1 MSSSRT
7 ATPTQENPGDFPSP
21 PPSTEPPVHEPSF
34 VGPGAQEEP
43 RPGVKDPAAGDPHRD
58 ALGMAPDSGRL
69 PPPAHPRRPHPPQSS
84 SQRSQR
90 PPHSDPTHVGVVGP
104 PPPFGQH
111 AYAPASGAPY
121 NQGATF
127 ANQYALAQQSQLPQ
141 QSMSLV
147 HSPPTP
153 FFPGYA
159 IPPDNALMPQNIHG
173 NYPMMQHHGSV
184 YGYQRQSPPEGS
196 PGSHTQYSGAGPSQV
211 YSPQVNPSPPPLSP
225 SHSGSPTY
233 SGSGQ
238 FQSLRYSTLPS
249 AQYGY
254 HAPPS
259 FSASPPLYQ
268 SPPFNPGYPTYA
280 SPGDSDGSQGTWW
293 FMPHAASP
301 YETSQPTYPYT
312 MGYPA
317 SMPPPDSDTPPYTQ
331 RHTPAPILA
340 SPAPSPHPAV
350 PPASSVR
357 PPAVPGSVSAPL
369 ALSPPSSQQSPRPD
383 SNSGSSYRAGG
394 SDRTPVRRPYHPN
407 PPAHRSEWVMWVGN
421 VPSDATHEELYRFFN
436 VPYLP
441 GDDTT
446 GVLSIFPISRS
457 NCAFVNYSGQGP
469 LEEAIKRFNGKQL
482 RPNDPR
488 CPGFVCR
495 VRKVDD
501 DLKAGVGAQRGMG
514 IHSKWIRDQKNKL
527 KAGPPSITSAASAAS
542 EDAPPTTPSSAS
554 GDVVAGMSNLSMSSD
569 EHSTTT
575 GLKSNSSGSYASTN
589 SSLLASH
596 FPKRYFILKSLTQF
610 DLDLSVEKGVWATQK
625 HNEGIL
631 DQAYRTSKEV
641 YLIFGVNKSGEFYG
655 YARMSGPVKG
665 ERKVSWASRA
675 GDFSPSVS
683 PTTGRHNSITAEEG
697 IASTAAKSPITN
709 FLSPASGRLVD
720 NSPLPLGG
728 ESSRPTTVQHPK
740 PAKSAPAEF
749 GVRSQLSIS
758 MHPVGRHTHEDQPSP
773 EFALDE
779 TAPIKAQR
787 NAPASAATT
796 DSSGRAP
803 GERDR
808 PEPARPSLPSRND
821 SGREETWGESFS
833 VEWLCTK
840 RLPFFRTRHLR
851 NPWNHDRE
859 VKVSRD
865 GTELEPAV
873 GQRLLDEWE
882 KLATDAELSPGA
894 ETPAA
899 KDAPSPAPP
908 KRTTSAAREP
918 RRRDGGGS

>member
-1 MSSSRT
+1 
-7 ATPTQENPGDFPSP
+7 
-21 PPSTEPPVHEPSF
+21 
-34 VGPGAQEEP
+34 
-43 RPGVKDPAAGDPHRD
+43 
-58 ALGMAPDSGRL
+58 MAPDSGRL
-69 PPPAHPRRPHPPQSS
+69 PSLGHPRRPQQPPSL

-90 PPHSDPTHVGVVGP
+90 PLHSDLAQVGTVGP
-104 PPPFGQH
+104 PPLFGQH
-111 AYAPASGAPY
+111 AYAPASGSHY
-121 NQGATF
+121 NQGSGF
-127 ANQYALAQQSQLPQ
+127 ANQYTLAQPQ
-141 QSMSLV
+141 QSLSMV
-147 HSPPTP
+147 HSPPAP

-159 IPPDNALMPQNIHG
+159 MPPDNAMMPQNIHG

-196 PGSHTQYSGAGPSQV
+196 PAPHTPYAGAGPSQV

-238 FQSLRYSTLPS
+238 FQSLRYSTLPN

-254 HAPPS
+254 PAPPPS

-268 SPPFNPGYPTYA
+268 SPPFNPGYATYA
-280 SPGDSDGSQGTWW
+280 PSGDSDGSQGTWW
-293 FMPHAASP
+293 FMPHAASSYESAQPP
-301 YETSQPTYPYT
+301 YQYT
-312 MGYPA
+312 MGYPP
-317 SMPPPDSDTPPYTQ
+317 SLPPPDSDTPPYTQ
-331 RHTPAPILA
+331 RHTPAPVLA
-340 SPAPSPHPAV
+340 SPAPSPRSAV
-350 PPASSVR
+350 PMASSAR
-357 PPAVPGSVSAPL
+357 PPVVPGSVSSPL
-369 ALSPPSSQQSPRPD
+369 ALSPPSSQQSPRPE

-394 SDRTPVRRPYHPN
+394 SERTPVRRPYHPN

-436 VPYLP
+436 VPYAP
-441 GDDTT
+441 GENTT
-446 GVLSIFPISRS
+446 GVVSIFPISRS

-514 IHSKWIRDQKNKL
+514 IHSKWIRDQNKNKL
-527 KAGPPSITSAASAAS
+527 KAGPPSVASATSAAS

-569 EHSTTT
+569 DQSATT

-596 FPKRYFILKSLTQF
+596 FPKRYFILKSLTQY

-631 DQAYRTSKEV
+631 DQAYRTSKDV

-655 YARMSGPVKG
+655 YARMAGPVKG

-697 IASTAAKSPITN
+697 IASSAAKSPVTN

-720 NSPLPLGG
+720 NSPLPLSGD
-728 ESSRPTTVQHPK
+728 SSARPTAATMQQPQ

-749 GVRSQLSIS
+749 GARHQLSLS

-779 TAPIKAQR
+779 TAPLKAQR
-787 NAPASAATT
+787 NAPASATTT
-796 DSSGRAP
+796 DASVRAP
-803 GERDR
+803 GEREQS
-808 PEPARPSLPSRND
+808 EPSKPFIPSRTD
-821 SGREETWGESFS
+821 SGREETWGESFK

-882 KLATDAELSPGA
+882 NLASEPIPSPAA

-899 KDAPSPAPP
+899 KDAPSPAP
-908 KRTTSAAREP
+908 KRTTPAAREP
-918 RRRDGGGS
+918 RRRDAGGS